1 MLQLPAFATRT
12 NMIRFMIELY
22 DPKTETFVVQDKA
35 GAITA
40 TSVDIECIYGLRNE
54 GYSAFDIIDQECLIS
69 RTKIPASYLS
79 KSSGNLVISDLIADI
94 QREKASDDDFV
105 RKAVLVLIGTV
116 LAPSGPKT
124 VDRDHYC
131 LVEDVPRIFKINW
144 NHFTLRYLLD
154 NLSAYTRS
162 AAKGRGWPVGNL
174 CLTQVC
180 KHD

>member
-1 MLQLPAFATRT
+1 
-12 NMIRFMIELY
+12 MIELY

-35 GAITA
+35 GAIAA
-40 TSVDIECIYGLRNE
+40 TSVDIECIYGLHND
-54 GYSAFDIIDQECLIS
+54 GYSTFEIIDQECLIS

-79 KSSGNLVISDLIADI
+79 KSSENLVISDLIADI

-174 CLTQVC
+174 YLTQVC